1 MGIEDMFTQANG
13 FDKEQKLMNEFE
25 QVMKGT
31 EDLICDSELIPLN
44 LGLDKAHSD
53 GDALILQQMEVDEV
67 QKPENVTGNMIY
79 LSKIENQE
87 KEKGYDSK
95 SSMVNALQDANN
107 SEKVE
112 PRTSG
117 KKGIVCG
124 VEVAMSKET
133 IECQKEDKTKLD
145 NASKKNKCGG
155 NKGKKK
161 SRVVSTSV
169 RKCKFQHTPLNNN
182 HVSRIHSCT
191 SVEHKVTN
199 TVQKQPILPK
209 GISFIN
215 LAKLSPSFSSL
226 KQDTVTTK
234 ESPVQIGTRED
245 QSAFHKTQ
253 NKVDIPKKL
262 PAVTPKE

>member
-1 MGIEDMFTQANG
+1 MRSRKPLKGVGVKDMDFTSNKMVLDDIEHMMGIEDMFTQANG

-133 IECQKEDKTKLD
+133 IECQKEDKTK
-145 NASKKNKCGG
+145 
-155 NKGKKK
+155 
-161 SRVVSTSV
+161 V
-169 RKCKFQHTPLNNN
+169 F
-182 HVSRIHSCT
+182 
-191 SVEHKVTN
+191 
-199 TVQKQPILPK
+199 
-209 GISFIN
+209 F
-215 LAKLSPSFSSL
+215 
-226 KQDTVTTK
+226 
-234 ESPVQIGTRED
+234 
-245 QSAFHKTQ
+245 
-253 NKVDIPKKL
+253 
-262 PAVTPKE
+262 

>member
-1 MGIEDMFTQANG
+1 
-13 FDKEQKLMNEFE
+13 
-25 QVMKGT
+25 
-31 EDLICDSELIPLN
+31 
-44 LGLDKAHSD
+44 
-53 GDALILQQMEVDEV
+53 MEVDEV

-182 HVSRIHSCT
+182 HVSSSVKQNHLTKSAGIHSCT

-199 TVQKQPILPK
+199 TVQKQPIPPK